1 MAKVA
6 KAAIPQ
12 LEEAIHKL
20 HKRRPSTSLQATPSP
35 SQQPRLQ
42 LVVHPL
48 VKNAVSQ
55 RETSA
60 EVDTWSGE
68 TPTVAAWP
76 KVMQFK
82 LNGHLVDG
90 TKSEQCWNR

>member
-1 MAKVA
+1 MDRFSDRIKG
-6 KAAIPQ
+6 
-12 LEEAIHKL
+12 
-20 HKRRPSTSLQATPSP
+20 
-35 SQQPRLQ
+35 
-42 LVVHPL
+42 LVV
-48 VKNAVSQ
+48 KQ
-55 RETSA
+55 
-60 EVDTWSGE
+60 VDTWSGE

>member
-1 MAKVA
+1 MA
-6 KAAIPQ
+6 P
-12 LEEAIHKL
+12 
-20 HKRRPSTSLQATPSP
+20 
-35 SQQPRLQ
+35 
-42 LVVHPL
+42 
-48 VKNAVSQ
+48 NAVSQ

-82 LNGHLVDG
+82 LNGHLVDS
-90 TKSEQCWNR
+90 TKSEQCWNRWLAAKRGKTVKLLIYQYGTQLTLTTEDRMMGCSWGEGY